1 MQIRNYFHKGFR
13 HTQTRKVTLMIYMV
27 LLKWAV
33 PSAFLYGSIN
43 MILRDVGADSAQRI
57 SDYDPKKVTDA
68 ERIFL
73 IMILIFYN

>member
-1 MQIRNYFHKGFR
+1 
-13 HTQTRKVTLMIYMV
+13 MV

-68 ERIFL
+68 ERIFF
-73 IMILIFYN
+73 IMELIFYNWREDSILSYNQPDRHI